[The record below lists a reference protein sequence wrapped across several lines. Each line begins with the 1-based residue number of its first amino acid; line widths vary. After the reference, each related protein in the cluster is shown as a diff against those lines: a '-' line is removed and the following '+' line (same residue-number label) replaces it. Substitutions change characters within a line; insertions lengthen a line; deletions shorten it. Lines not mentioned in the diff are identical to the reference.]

1 MSLQERFDRRLAAL
15 ALPAGPALVAV
26 SGGPDSLA
34 LLDLL
39 AHSGAARSL
48 ALHVAHVD
56 HGIAP
61 ESGRV
66 MEAVRD
72 IASRYRLPFVGERL
86 GLGPGATE
94 TAARQARYDWLER
107 AARRLGAEVIFT
119 AHHREDQIE
128 TVLMRILHGTGPAG
142 LAGMARRRGRI
153 ARPLLGMSR
162 AALADH
168 VRGLGLPVWEDPA
181 NRDVRHLRSWIRVEL
196 LPLLRTRIPD
206 LDRRLL
212 RLARLAARQRAAWD
226 ALLDR
231 DPALELR
238 TECDGVSVAASPLRD
253 YDSRTVEAL
262 LGALGRRAGCHVGP
276 LRAARIERLLAG
288 GRSGAV
294 AQLGS
299 GCAAELTFGRLRL
312 FRGAGS
318 DSPTGPARTDWS
330 PVSID
335 TEAGQVEL
343 GAMRIRW
350 SPEPAPPRL
359 ERTGMTS
366 WFVPGT
372 YRVRPWRPGDRIRP
386 LGGVGRRLVVHC
398 MQDARMA
405 RHVRATWPV
414 VTAGETVVWVPGVC
428 RSADALPAAGRPALR
443 MDADLG

>member
-1 MSLQERFDRRLAAL
+1 M
-15 ALPAGPALVAV
+15 ALPPGPALVAV

-39 AHSGAARSL
+39 ARSAAAASL

-61 ESGRV
+61 DSGRV
-66 MEAVRD
+66 MDAVRD
-72 IASRYRLPFVGERL
+72 LASRYRLPFLGERL
-86 GLGPGATE
+86 ELGPRATE
-94 TAARQARYDWLER
+94 TAARRARYDWLER
-107 AARRLGAEVIFT
+107 TARSRGAGVIFT

-128 TVLMRILHGTGPAG
+128 TVLMRVLNGTGPAG
-142 LAGMARRRGRI
+142 LAGMAWRRGRI
-153 ARPLLGMSR
+153 VRPLLGMSR
-162 AALADH
+162 AELADH
-168 VRGLGLPVWEDPA
+168 VRTLGLPVWEDPA
-181 NRDVRHLRSWIRVEL
+181 NRDVRHLRAWIRIAL
-196 LPLLRTRIPD
+196 LPLLRARIPD

-212 RLARLAARQRAAWD
+212 RLARLAARQRVAWD
-226 ALLDR
+226 ALLER
-231 DPALELR
+231 EAALELR
-238 TECDGVSVAASPLRD
+238 DEHDGVSVAAPPLRD

-312 FRGAGS
+312 FRGASS
-318 DSPTGPARTDWS
+318 DSRDGFAAREWS

-335 TEAGQVEL
+335 TGAGGAEL
-343 GAMRIRW
+343 GAMRLRW
-350 SPEPAPPRL
+350 CLEAAPARL
-359 ERTGMTS
+359 ERTAMTS

-372 YRVRPWRPGDRIRP
+372 YQVRPWRPGDRIRP
-386 LGGVGRRLVVHC
+386 LGGTGRRLVVHC
-398 MQDARMA
+398 MQDVRMA
-405 RHVRATWPV
+405 RHTRASWPV

-428 RSADALPAAGRPALR
+428 RSADALPEAGHPALR